1 MLKNKIT
8 FKHIENIICMIFIL
22 FTAIYMYANIKKNEE
37 ILKEKK
43 NLTEIDNKINNYISY
58 KDSISNLIFE
68 LNIKYP
74 NIVLAQSILESG
86 NFTSDIFK
94 ENNNPFGMKIPL
106 NRVTTAK
113 GIKNGHAY
121 YSSLREAVIDYAFLQ
136 AYYYK
141 EAKSEED
148 YYRILAKSYAK
159 DSKYIEKI
167 KQIANSLK

>member
-8 FKHIENIICMIFIL
+8 FKYIGNIICMIFIS
-22 FTAIYMYANIKKNEE
+22 FIAIYLYANDKKSDKIIKERENLIE
-37 ILKEKK
+37 I
-43 NLTEIDNKINNYISY
+43 NNKVNNYISY
-58 KDSISNLIFE
+58 KDSVSNLIFE
-68 LNIKYP
+68 LNLEYP

-86 NFTSDIFK
+86 NFTSNVFK

-106 NRVTTAK
+106 NRATTAK

-121 YSSLREAVIDYAFLQ
+121 YSSIREAVIDYAFLQ

-141 EAKSEED
+141 EAKSEDD
-148 YYRILAKSYAK
+148 YYRILAKNYAK
-159 DSKYIEKI
+159 DSKYINKI